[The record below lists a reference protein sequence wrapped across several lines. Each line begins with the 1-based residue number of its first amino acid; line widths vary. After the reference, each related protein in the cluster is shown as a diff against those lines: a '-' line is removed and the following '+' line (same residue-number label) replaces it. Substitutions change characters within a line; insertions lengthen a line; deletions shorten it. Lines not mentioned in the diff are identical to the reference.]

1 MPTIRIACACLLI
14 AGTAAAQQVGRN
26 QYGIVV
32 ITYQVK
38 ADFAGEAF
46 GCLRPQDTNSF
57 YEGMQEIKRQAQAG
71 ADPEALDSATE
82 HINGVWSRATEAQL
96 CAHLTVSGKY
106 VRWDSDEE
114 HPELVGI
121 RNDSRFGALSKRTYW
136 TRLEWLEP
144 AG

>member
-1 MPTIRIACACLLI
+1 MPTIRVACACLLI

-32 ITYQVK
+32 FTYQVK
-38 ADFAGEAF
+38 AEFAGQAIA
-46 GCLRPQDTNSF
+46 CLRPQDTNSF
-57 YEGMQEIKRQAQAG
+57 YEGVQEIRRQAEAG
-71 ADPEALDSATE
+71 ADPEAVESATDRIE
-82 HINGVWSRATEAQL
+82 EIWSRAQDAEL
-96 CAHLTVSGKY
+96 CSHLRTSGKY

-121 RNDSRFGALSKRTYW
+121 RNDNRFGAFSKRTYW